1 MPEAELQDPGN
12 GAEESG
18 IFAPTCASHTATVLF
33 LSRVCRPDI
42 STATQ
47 KICQVVSRW
56 STLDDKQLTRLM
68 SYLHHHADWRL
79 RGVLGP
85 GDLHD
90 LELRHWPDADWNGDA
105 AHTRSTAGTFLE
117 LHSPSSGNTFPLTWK
132 VSKQTFTASSSSE
145 SEVVS
150 YSNGLR
156 HEAMPVQS
164 LMEVFL
170 GNRLFIRNLVDNTQ
184 APAACDKGY
193 SKRLRYL
200 ARTHRVALGV
210 MHDLLHDPE
219 QCITS
224 SYVQSASQKIGYL
237 HESAPTSS
245 FHRGPGVNRDG
256 ARFAV

>member
-1 MPEAELQDPGN
+1 MLIGDYGEFLDLETSMTLSCDTG
-12 GAEESG
+12 
-18 IFAPTCASHTATVLF
+18 PTPTGTV
-33 LSRVCRPDI
+33 
-42 STATQ
+42 
-47 KICQVVSRW
+47 
-56 STLDDKQLTRLM
+56 TRLT
-68 SYLHHHADWRL
+68 LGAQ
-79 RGVLGP
+79 RGP
-85 GDLHD
+85 SSSSI
-90 LELRHWPDADWNGDA
+90 P
-105 AHTRSTAGTFLE
+105 
-117 LHSPSSGNTFPLTWK
+117 PSSGNTFPLTWK
-132 VSKQTFTASSSSE
+132 VSKQTFTASSSVE

-150 YSNGLR
+150 YSNDLR
-156 HEAMPVQS
+156 HEAIPVQS

-224 SYVQSASQKIGYL
+224 SYVQSASQKRGYL